1 MHAIRRH
8 FCLVLIILAGVDGA
22 SILWREF
29 LAQTAR
35 FRQVLGLGPAVAF
48 PGCPNPFCDYT
59 LYWLVGR
66 LSAQSGAA
74 AVYHPARAIAG
85 AVQILPNQAH
95 YLPFMYPPPML
106 PLAFLISV
114 PPLAISYYAFE
125 IVSVTAA
132 ILLLRHA
139 RISWFCIAAG
149 LLGPASL
156 WCLYLGQFGILCGAL
171 LVAGLAQLESN
182 PPAAGGLLAL
192 LCIKP
197 QYGLLAPV
205 VLLARGDRRAWIAAV
220 AVFIVLAVL
229 SLLCFGWSSWSAYLG
244 PNRAQIQ
251 GWLQRPFGADELLGT
266 SVFWMARSFGA
277 TLTISYAIQLFCSA
291 GAVLCAWILWRRDD
305 ISREHR
311 VAITIC
317 LCLLASPYSYTE
329 DMVAYSIACAL
340 LIRREPAATDAL
352 LALLW
357 LAPGYVGHF
366 GTDFG
371 ILPTP
376 VCIAAVA
383 FIGWRRIGSETNP
396 ASPALTGR
404 RSAPV
409 LSLSPTP
416 SHRFR

>member
-1 MHAIRRH
+1 MHALRRH
-8 FCLVLIILAGVDGA
+8 FCLILIILAGVDGA
-22 SILWREF
+22 RIIWREF
-29 LAQTAR
+29 LAQADR
-35 FRQVLGLGPAVAF
+35 LGQVLGLGPAVAF

-85 AVQILPNQAH
+85 AAQILPNQAH

-106 PLAFLISV
+106 PLAFLMSI

-125 IVSVTAA
+125 ILSVTAA

-149 LLGPASL
+149 LLGPAAL
-156 WCLYLGQFGILCGAL
+156 WCLYLGQLGIICGAL
-171 LVAGLAQLESN
+171 LVAGLAQLETN
-182 PPAAGGLLAL
+182 PPLAGGLLAM

-205 VLLARGDRRAWIAAV
+205 LLLSRGDRSTWVAA
-220 AVFIVLAVL
+220 AATLIFLAVL
-229 SLLCFGWSSWSAYLG
+229 SLLCFGWSSWTAFLG
-244 PNRAQIQ
+244 PDRGQIQ
-251 GWLQRPFGADELLGT
+251 GWLQRPFGSDELLGT

-277 TLTISYAIQLFCSA
+277 TLSISYAVQLFCSTA
-291 GAVLCAWILWRRDD
+291 AVLFAWTLWRRED
-305 ISREHR
+305 IARDHR

-317 LCLLASPYSYTE
+317 LCLLASPYSYNE

-340 LIRREPAATDAL
+340 LIRRAPAITDAL

-366 GTDFG
+366 GAKFG

-376 VCIAAVA
+376 FCIAAVA
-383 FIGWRRIGSETNP
+383 FIGWRRTASETNP
-396 ASPALTGR
+396 ASPEIAGR

-416 SHRFR
+416 SHPFR